1 MEQATLMTWII
12 LGLGCAKLIAGISK
26 PRVDWVRSFAF
37 TYLAPCLFF
46 SSVYRTDL
54 QNLPSLSVF
63 ATYILCF
70 GAVFWGVKTWLVTQ
84 GNHTVASSNIKAVAA
99 LYPNAV
105 GVGGPLVLALYG
117 PKATLV
123 LMGVIVTNLLLVLP
137 LVNILMIRSGEQGF
151 YSYRKVATDP
161 ILLAIVLGLLLNEW
175 DVELPA
181 LFIDGLSKIG
191 AAAIPIILFI
201 LGASLSFYSLRSLIK
216 EKIGLLLAI
225 KILLFPLFI
234 LLCAQYVFYLS
245 VIEIQVL
252 VILASLPTG
261 LNVYLL
267 SERYQVAKEATA
279 GVILFTTGFS
289 LISLL
294 GWEVLLQQWVV

>member
-1 MEQATLMTWII
+1 MEQIKLMSWIL
-12 LGLGCAKLIAGISK
+12 LGLGCAKLFSAISQT
-26 PRVDWVRSFAF
+26 RVDSVRRFAF
-37 TYLAPCLFF
+37 GYLAPCLFF
-46 SSVYRTDL
+46 SSVYRSDL
-54 QNLPSLSVF
+54 ENLPSFSVF

-70 GAVFWGVKTWLVTQ
+70 TGLFLGVRAWLVSQ
-84 GNHTVASSNIKAVAA
+84 RSDSLASSNIKAISA

-117 PKATLV
+117 AKATLV
-123 LMGVIVTNLLLVLP
+123 LMGIIVTNLLLVLP

-161 ILLAIVLGLLLNEW
+161 ILLGIVSGLLLNVW
-175 DVELPA
+175 GVGLPVM
-181 LFIDGLSKIG
+181 FIDGLSVIG

-201 LGASLSFYSLRSLIK
+201 LGASLSFYSFGSLVQ
-216 EKIGLLLAI
+216 EKLGLLLII
-225 KILLFPLFI
+225 KILLFPLLVLI
-234 LLCAQYVFYLS
+234 CAQYVFSLS
-245 VIEIQVL
+245 VIETQVL
-252 VILASLPTG
+252 VLLASLPTG

-289 LISLL
+289 LITLF
-294 GWEVLLQQWVV
+294 GWELLLQQWVA